1 MAIFWTPD
9 EDDRPG
15 DGSWPSR
22 AVTDEVARWIDGRA
36 VQRAAAAVRGLAL
49 SIATAA
55 RDLSGRRLTDRILRP
70 AIRHRRVS

>member
-22 AVTDEVARWIDGRA
+22 TVADEMARWIDGRA
-36 VQRAAAAVRGLAL
+36 VQRAAAFVRGLAL
-49 SIATAA
+49 RIAPPTHG
-55 RDLSGRRLTDRILRP
+55 LTGRRLTDRVLRP
-70 AIRHRRVS
+70 AMRHRRVS